1 MYLSPISNAT
11 MGSLHYIVEAR
22 DKNGLKWHHRLI
34 IFHAYSVHAFTFIT
48 HERSIVTWLFMDEIF
63 HLN

>member
-1 MYLSPISNAT
+1 MYLSPISNAA

-34 IFHAYSVHAFTFIT
+34 IFHAHPVPAFTSVT
-48 HERSIVTWLFMDEIF
+48 HERSIVKWLFMDEIF